1 MVYRKEITYDDV
13 LDVLDV
19 KYFAGSIFSNAS
31 KPGIYQSSDIIL
43 MLKSLLPADAK
54 ANFKFDGIRLRWNI
68 TTNKAIKFPE
78 KSFFFTLLGFIQ
90 NHSGGLGDIEG
101 FVQLIAGTH
110 NSDKPTN
117 FTGTDKLLSKCH

>member
-1 MVYRKEITYDDV
+1 MVYRKEITYDDF

-31 KPGIYQSSDIIL
+31 QPSIYESSDIIL
-43 MLKSLLPADAK
+43 MLKCLLHADTK
-54 ANFKFDGIRLRWNI
+54 ANFKFDGNRLRWNI

-78 KSFFFTLLGFIQ
+78 KSFFYTLLGFFQ
-90 NHSGGLGDIEG
+90 NHSGGLDDIEG
-101 FVQLIAGTH
+101 FVQLTAGTH

-117 FTGTDKLLSKCH
+117 ITGLDKLHSKCD